1 MKNSFL
7 STQKLLFWYFLY
19 KDYLVFGSVVA
30 ICVLIFL
37 IFVPAQVRNIL
48 LLNEQANDIKQKVKV
63 LSANVDVLS
72 GIDSVLL
79 NNQLTLAHGALPSEK
94 YFNGILQSVSQAS
107 SKAGVDVGDFTI
119 EIGDL
124 SLSNTEIQPLS
135 SIAINITVNG
145 DIEGVKRFLK
155 ELSHIFPLSEV
166 ISVQTGGLGGS
177 RIEVLFY
184 FKPYPLSTLP
194 NTTSVK
200 PLSEKERSSLN
211 VLSSFQNSSAS
222 AF

>member
-1 MKNSFL
+1 MKNPFL

>member
-1 MKNSFL
+1 M
-7 STQKLLFWYFLY
+7 
-19 KDYLVFGSVVA
+19 FGSVVA

-79 NNQLTLAHGALPSEK
+79 NNHLTLAHGALPSEK

-107 SKAGVDVGDFTI
+107 SKAGGDVGDFTI

>member
-1 MKNSFL
+1 
-7 STQKLLFWYFLY
+7 
-19 KDYLVFGSVVA
+19 VFGSVVA

>member
-1 MKNSFL
+1 M
-7 STQKLLFWYFLY
+7 
-19 KDYLVFGSVVA
+19 FGSVVA